1 MSDDKRKWR
10 IGVEVLGLIVVF
22 VLATV
27 VTWQI
32 GLLVW
37 GPTGYLWVRVAYI
50 IASLVAVTLIGLFG
64 VGWWSGYLPQLKSD
78 TSTSKTTGGQPNPE
92 SMSGQ
97 RG

>member
-1 MSDDKRKWR
+1 MSGDKRKRR

-37 GPTGYLWVRVAYI
+37 GSTDYLWVRVAYI

-64 VGWWSGYLPQLKSD
+64 VGWWSRYLPQLKSD
-78 TSTSKTTGGQPNPE
+78 TSTSKTTGRQPDPE
-92 SMSGQ
+92 SMG
-97 RG
+97 

>member
-1 MSDDKRKWR
+1 MSGDKRKWR

-37 GPTGYLWVRVAYI
+37 G
-50 IASLVAVTLIGLFG
+50 
-64 VGWWSGYLPQLKSD
+64 
-78 TSTSKTTGGQPNPE
+78 STD
-92 SMSGQ
+92 
-97 RG
+97 